1 MTELMPDLT
10 YLTNDDSGELHRSV
24 LPATAAT
31 HAYERIIPD
40 IEALDFPDA
49 GLCSPV
55 RLAQYARSELN
66 YPYMERRQLARD
78 TGIAE
83 LAESRYVLDHS
94 FGSIHLTPLI
104 ASVIGM
110 EINALLNAEDL
121 INDDLSLEEY
131 GAMFQTAWF
140 GDILNDAAMT
150 RRGIVEP
157 AISAVLDGGSKKGYF
172 GEAAGY
178 EQNPYDILKDE
189 ETGLHSVRL
198 KKEVKV
204 ALRAKIRHSDGSG
217 CPVART
223 SFSMTRKQADY
234 LVENEFI
241 GGKSGYYLSERTL
254 ASSGMVLACRPDEY
268 TPIDDVV
275 WSWGRYIQRYAAQ
288 LDDDR
293 DLQNPAA

>member
-10 YLTNDDSGELHRSV
+10 YLTNDDSGELHRNV

-31 HAYERIIPD
+31 HVYERIVPD

-83 LAESRYVLDHS
+83 LAESRHVFHHGY
-94 FGSIHLTPLI
+94 GSIHLTPLT
-104 ASVIGM
+104 AGVIGM
-110 EINALLNAEDL
+110 EINALLRAKGL
-121 INDDLSLEEY
+121 IDDDLSLEEY
-131 GAMFQTAWF
+131 GAMFQEAWF
-140 GDILNDAAMT
+140 GDILNDTAMT
-150 RRGIVEP
+150 RKSVVEP
-157 AISAVLDGGSKKGYF
+157 AAIAVLDKGSKKGFF
-172 GEAAGY
+172 GEATGY
-178 EQNPYDILKDE
+178 EQNPYVISNDE
-189 ETGLHSVRL
+189 ETGLYSVRL

-204 ALRAKIRHSDGSG
+204 ALRAKIRPSDGSG

-223 SFSMTRKQADY
+223 SFPMTRKQADY

-254 ASSGMVLACRPDEY
+254 ASSGMVLACRPDQY

-293 DLQNPAA
+293 DLQNPVA

>member
-10 YLTNDDSGELHRSV
+10 YLTNDDSGELHRNV

-31 HAYERIIPD
+31 HVYERIVPD

-83 LAESRYVLDHS
+83 LAESRHVFHHGY
-94 FGSIHLTPLI
+94 GSIHLTPLT
-104 ASVIGM
+104 AGVIGM
-110 EINALLNAEDL
+110 EINALLRAKGL
-121 INDDLSLEEY
+121 IDDDLSLEEY
-131 GAMFQTAWF
+131 GAMFQEAWF
-140 GDILNDAAMT
+140 GDILNDTAMT
-150 RRGIVEP
+150 RKSVVEP
-157 AISAVLDGGSKKGYF
+157 AAIAVLDKGSKKGFF
-172 GEAAGY
+172 GEATGY
-178 EQNPYDILKDE
+178 EQNPYVISNDE
-189 ETGLHSVRL
+189 ETGLYSVRL

-204 ALRAKIRHSDGSG
+204 ALRAKIRPSEGSG

-223 SFSMTRKQADY
+223 SFSMTRMQAEY
-234 LVENEFI
+234 LVENKFI
-241 GGKSGYYLSERTL
+241 GEKSGYHLSERTL
-254 ASSGMVLACRPDEY
+254 ASSGMVLACRPDQY